1 MRTIQSTSVAFRS
14 SFTFMIVVFLL
25 SCSENEPPTITVKG
39 NLTNLP
45 AGSVVLVAL
54 RSNKWKTIDSISTKD
69 GSFEFNVSAT
79 KFPDPILVEL
89 NHYDQDSI
97 KRPIV
102 FRTGVKGKAG
112 YGGIEATSEFY
123 LEDGVELSGPVEIED
138 TGWYKRIYTNHP
150 NLMGRQSRV
159 MYEDTA
165 SFGISANFSKLM
177 GLIKQH
183 PYSYYYLQTLQRRG
197 TRISDAQFNA
207 LFNEFDQD
215 VRESE
220 TGKQMKE
227 YFDTR
232 SQ

>member
-1 MRTIQSTSVAFRS
+1 MRNFQSISTSFRLAS
-14 SFTFMIVVFLL
+14 ICMVVVTLL

-39 NLTNLP
+39 NLKNLP

-69 GSFEFNVSAT
+69 GSFEFNLSAT
-79 KFPDPILVEL
+79 EFPDPILVEL
-89 NHYDQDSI
+89 NHYDADSI

-102 FRTGVKGKAG
+102 FKTGVKGKAG

-123 LEDGVELSGPVEIED
+123 LENGVEISGPVEIED

-150 NLMGRQSRV
+150 NLMGPQSRV

-165 SFGISANFSKLM
+165 SFGVSANFSKLM

-197 TRISDAQFNA
+197 KRISNAQFNA
-207 LFNEFDQD
+207 LFNGFDQD

-220 TGKQMKE
+220 TGREMKK